1 MDKTIP
7 AYSLKQNSRDGHS
20 MIEVAHMGGK
30 GIHPEAGFLIPHRK
44 DYYLFVFVK
53 NGSSRHWVDFIPYT
67 LAPDTLYFTTPHQV
81 HLKEELRPA
90 EGMALRF
97 TEEFLRLEDIRS
109 LMDLPIIQNP
119 ANGHVLKL
127 APEDVRFCGDAFLRL
142 IAEFDS
148 DGAWKN
154 RMLAAL
160 LQQLLVYTSRL
171 YQEQYGEGVTPNPV
185 LRAFQTLVN
194 QHFRELHAVADYAG
208 LLHLSPDHLNEV
220 VRRHSGK
227 TVLTHIH
234 ERILVESKRLLLHT
248 ERSVK
253 EIADQL
259 GFADAAYFNRWF
271 RRMEETTPVL
281 YREGIREMYR

>member
-7 AYSLKQNSRDGHS
+7 VYSLRQNSRDGHS
-20 MIEVAHMGGK
+20 LIEVAHMGK
-30 GIHPEAGFLIPHRK
+30 GINLEPGFLIPHRK
-44 DYYLFVFVK
+44 DYYLFVFVI
-53 NGSSRHWVDFIPYT
+53 NGSSRHWVDFVPYT
-67 LAPDTLYFTTPHQV
+67 LEPNTLYFTTPHQV
-81 HLKEELRPA
+81 HLKEELRPS

-109 LMDLPIIQNP
+109 LMELPIVANP
-119 ANGHVLKL
+119 ANGHVLRL
-127 APEDVRFCGDAFLRL
+127 APEDVVFCKDLFLRL
-142 IAEFDS
+142 IDEFAGE
-148 DGAWKN
+148 GAWKN

-171 YQEQYGEGVTPNPV
+171 YQEQYREGVVPSPV
-185 LRAFQTLVN
+185 LRDFQALVN
-194 QHFRELHAVADYAG
+194 QRYRELHGAADYAG
-208 LLHLSPDHLNEV
+208 LLHLSPDHLNEI

-234 ERILVESKRLLLHT
+234 ERILVEAKRLLLHT
-248 ERSVK
+248 EQSVK

-281 YREGIREMYR
+281 YRESIREMYR

>member
-1 MDKTIP
+1 MDQTIP
-7 AYSLKQNSRDGHS
+7 AYSLKQNSREGHS
-20 MIEVAHMGGK
+20 LIEVAHLGR
-30 GIHPEAGFLIPHRK
+30 GISPEPGFLIPHRK

-67 LAPDTLYFTTPHQV
+67 LTPDTLYFTTPHQV
-81 HLKEELRPA
+81 HLKEDLRPA

-127 APEDVRFCGDAFLRL
+127 APEDVRFCEDAFLRL
-142 IAEFDS
+142 IAEFNS

-160 LQQLLVYTSRL
+160 LQQLLVYTSRV
-171 YQEQYGEGVTPNPV
+171 YQEQYGEGVTPNPM
-185 LRAFQTLVN
+185 LRAFQTLLN
-194 QHFRELHAVADYAG
+194 LHFRELHAVADYAG
-208 LLHLSPDHLNEV
+208 LLHLSADHLNEV

-227 TVLTHIH
+227 TALAHIH
-234 ERILVESKRLLLHT
+234 ERILVEVKRLLLHT

-253 EIADQL
+253 EIAGEL

-281 YREGIREMYR
+281 YRESIREIYR